1 MKTEMVEKQMPKPK
15 RTRYLK
21 KKPKLDQT
29 LTLDNLITNQGLQ
42 HVSTF
47 IFKCLDIKTLMN
59 CREVNKA
66 WRNVLEK
73 TWFWFKRCIE
83 NNQMPEVFQREW
95 RQLIEYF
102 QASNAEK
109 SLTKYLIKTLI
120 SVKQERHYEFYG
132 LYKSAVNLACKYG
145 KIDILTAF
153 ENLNIL
159 KDVIETANSE
169 IHDIMKDRCLKNNP
183 DYEFQQSYLPEEE
196 FQCYL
201 PYNIAC
207 ENGHLD
213 IVKMLS
219 KIYRDPLDSNPFH
232 LTALDYAVSGNQ
244 HHIVEYIIEKDFIRR
259 YEASDYCGNFIY
271 HRAAKY
277 SDVKMLDLLMNRA
290 IRRMDEGYEVI
301 ALTSL
306 KNEYTTVLSV
316 ASDAGKL
323 ENVKFI
329 IDWIDLERSKRKGEL
344 YDSDD
349 EEELDIHEPTDYGMT
364 PLHRAASN
372 GHFEVVKY
380 LITKGAN
387 PIAQDDFGYT
397 PIHYALLMKEPIEY
411 KSFDLTIPLHLTK
424 GHIETVKYLVS
435 VCKNSNIPSV
445 DGKTPVFMS
454 LLSDNGKEILPYLIQ
469 KQFQDKKNFW
479 KL

>member
-1 MKTEMVEKQMPKPK
+1 MKSKREESSIPKPK

-21 KKPKLDQT
+21 KKPKMSQS
-29 LTLDNLITNQGLQ
+29 LTLDYLITNQGLQ
-42 HVSTF
+42 HISQL
-47 IFKCLDIKTLMN
+47 IFKYLDIKTLLN
-59 CREVNKA
+59 CKEVSKN
-66 WRNVLEK
+66 WRSILENP
-73 TWFWFKRCIE
+73 WFWFKMCIQ
-83 NNQMPEVFQREW
+83 NKMPKVHQMEW
-95 RQLIEYF
+95 KYLIKNF
-102 QASNAEK
+102 QASGTENT
-109 SLTKYLIKTLI
+109 LTKYLIKTFTG
-120 SVKQERHYEFYG
+120 VKPETHYDFHG
-132 LYKSAVNLACKYG
+132 LFQSPINLACKYG
-145 KIDILTAF
+145 EVDILEAF
-153 ENLNIL
+153 SLDTL
-159 KDVIETANSE
+159 KDAIKAANTE
-169 IHDIMKDRCLKNNP
+169 IQDIMTERYLQKCP
-183 DYEFQQSYLPEEE
+183 TFEFSEPYLDEEE

-213 IVKMLS
+213 IVEILS
-219 KIYRDPLDSNPFH
+219 DKNIHSDPNDKNPFH
-232 LTALDYAVSGNQ
+232 LTPLDYAVSGNQ
-244 HHIVEYIIEKDFIRR
+244 HHIVDHMIQNDFLRG
-259 YEASDYCGNFIY
+259 YESTDFSGNSIY

-277 SDVKMLDLLMNRA
+277 SDVEMLDTLMNLA
-290 IRRMDEGYEVI
+290 LFRMEYKFEII
-301 ALTSL
+301 AKASYL
-306 KNEYTTVLSV
+306 NDFTTVVSV
-316 ASDAGKL
+316 ACDAGRL
-323 ENVKFI
+323 ENVKFVVE
-329 IDWIDLERSKRKGEL
+329 WIEMVVNS
-344 YDSDD
+344 SDPND
-349 EEELDIHEPTDYGMT
+349 EKVDIHEPTDYGMT

-469 KQFQDKKNFW
+469 KQLQDKKNFW